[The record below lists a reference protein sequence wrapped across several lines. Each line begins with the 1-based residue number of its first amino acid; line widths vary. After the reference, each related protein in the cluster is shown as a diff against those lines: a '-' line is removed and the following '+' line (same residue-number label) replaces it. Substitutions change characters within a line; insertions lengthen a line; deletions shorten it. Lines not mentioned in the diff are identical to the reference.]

1 MTFGEWKEKD
11 RSTELFREPKISFA
25 AWREKEYGGGSDP
38 APAADTGYS
47 YNADSYDSQMKRL
60 EERKR
65 QAQVDMDMDGV
76 NAADSEMK
84 RLRAQEGKQTI
95 ADRVGDI
102 VGASAAGTVGG
113 VANTVSTLWELLG
126 GDADFSFADTAA
138 EDSQRF
144 ARSAKAGLGGLGEF
158 AVDTGIAGLNL
169 LGDTAMN
176 TLLPGSGL
184 ALTGVRGFGGGAR
197 EARQSGASLGEQ
209 TAYGL
214 GSAVTSAL
222 AERLGNTGL
231 FKNAYGSGWLDDAS
245 LSTLGRLA
253 LSTVSEGAEEFAEGV
268 VDPLLKRFTYAPDAV
283 YDDQWLYDT
292 LYDSAV
298 GAALGTLGGAAD
310 AGMDRES
317 DTQSLAK
324 QENPVPKPETE
335 LKPVRVGRVTTIR
348 RPYTGETPV
357 QTQKSSVVPVVSDE
371 SVKKARNNIQMAQ
384 REERAN
390 GGKGFK
396 TFLTKLSQKAFK
408 SASGVP
414 ISNMTF
420 AGKPYLVE
428 IGNNVPGKVISDRN
442 LSEEKLA
449 VLDVLPEIVRNAEY
463 VGSGEYVQH
472 SGKVRPVIRYD
483 YFETPVDVDRGSY
496 IAKFDVE
503 VLPGTNN
510 YRTHQIVNMDLIQP
524 EASLVGPAPTASSGR
539 SSP

>member
-1 MTFGEWKEKD
+1 LL
-11 RSTELFREPKISFA
+11 RR
-25 AWREKEYGGGSDP
+25 GS
-38 APAADTGYS
+38 
-47 YNADSYDSQMKRL
+47 
-60 EERKR
+60 
-65 QAQVDMDMDGV
+65 
-76 NAADSEMK
+76 
-84 RLRAQEGKQTI
+84 
-95 ADRVGDI
+95 
-102 VGASAAGTVGG
+102 
-113 VANTVSTLWELLG
+113 
-126 GDADFSFADTAA
+126 
-138 EDSQRF
+138 
-144 ARSAKAGLGGLGEF
+144 
-158 AVDTGIAGLNL
+158 
-169 LGDTAMN
+169 
-176 TLLPGSGL
+176 
-184 ALTGVRGFGGGAR
+184 GAR
-197 EARQSGASLGEQ
+197 EARQSGANLGEQ

-222 AERLGNTGL
+222 AEKLGNTGL

-245 LSTLGRLA
+245 LSTLGKLA
-253 LSTVSEGAEEFAEGV
+253 LSAVSEGAEEFAEGV
-268 VDPLLKRFTYAPDAV
+268 ADPLLKRFTYDSDAV